1 MEPGPAA
8 ARSRFRGKRARFGL
22 ERVRAGTSAY
32 LWPKSP
38 DAHGLKRENRLPRHW
53 TNFVDAL
60 CRTGIGRWRHACCY
74 NFHIDKIIYA
84 PAEEAGLS
92 DKIFRACGLRSASS
106 VVLLVLLIGLG
117 VTNLLM
123 RGLSADYERRV
134 RYVLV
139 PDARANRP
147 RPIPSIG
154 GLSVAAAHHATGT
167 QVDGSSSA
175 LDSSKGVIG
184 KSLIGSPFDP
194 ASSQSISAET
204 FGIRSLGSDNRIEA
218 GFGEPFDRSGSR
230 EGMPRGLSLDAPAVK
245 FSALSPYAAKYK
257 PSAKQKGKT
266 SASKTARTRKVKQKK
281 KVSPVDAI
289 FRSIR
294 RILLPPEG
302 NKSSKA
308 RSAKARKNS
317 AD

>member
-1 MEPGPAA
+1 M
-8 ARSRFRGKRARFGL
+8 
-22 ERVRAGTSAY
+22 RVSLGTSAH
-32 LWPKSP
+32 LRPQSP
-38 DAHGLKRENRLPRHW
+38 DAPRLKTQKPFAAPW
-53 TNFVDAL
+53 ANFVSAPG
-60 CRTGIGRWRHACCY
+60 RTGIGRWRHACCY
-74 NFHIDKIIYA
+74 NFHIHKIIYA

-92 DKIFRACGLRSASS
+92 DKILRACGLRSASS

-123 RGLSADYERRV
+123 RRLSADYERRV

-147 RPIPSIG
+147 RPVPSTG
-154 GLSVAAAHHATGT
+154 GRSVAAPHATGT
-167 QVDGSSSA
+167 QVDGNSSA
-175 LDSSKGVIG
+175 LDSSQGVFG
-184 KSLIGSPFDP
+184 KSLIGNPFDP

-204 FGIRSLGSDNRIEA
+204 FGIRSFGSDNRIEA
-218 GFGEPFDRSGSR
+218 GFGEPFDRSRIR

-245 FSALSPYAAKYK
+245 FSVLSPYGAKYE

-266 SASKTARTRKVKQKK
+266 SASKTARTRKVQQQK
-281 KVSPVDAI
+281 KVSPVDAL

-308 RSAKARKNS
+308 RSAKARRTS

>member
-1 MEPGPAA
+1 M
-8 ARSRFRGKRARFGL
+8 RR
-22 ERVRAGTSAY
+22 
-32 LWPKSP
+32 
-38 DAHGLKRENRLPRHW
+38 N
-53 TNFVDAL
+53 
-60 CRTGIGRWRHACCY
+60 RTGIGRWRHACCY

-84 PAEEAGLS
+84 PREEAGLS
-92 DKIFRACGLRSASS
+92 DKILRACGLRSASS

-139 PDARANRP
+139 PDAHANRP
-147 RPIPSIG
+147 RPVPSTG
-154 GLSVAAAHHATGT
+154 GGSVAAPHATGT
-167 QVDGSSSA
+167 QVDGSSSP
-175 LDSSKGVIG
+175 LDSSQGVIG
-184 KSLIGSPFDP
+184 KSLIRNPFDP
-194 ASSQSISAET
+194 ASSQSISAEA

-218 GFGEPFDRSGSR
+218 GFGEPFDRSRSR

-245 FSALSPYAAKYK
+245 FSVLSPYGAKYE

-281 KVSPVDAI
+281 KVSPVDAL

-302 NKSSKA
+302 NKSSKE
-308 RSAKARKNS
+308 RSAKARRNS